1 MKKLKIII
9 KENRTENTKMLL
21 LLTSVIT
28 NHNQYDITDAT
39 IIIKMINNKLIA
51 ISNGKSKNSNSH
63 TKK

>member
-21 LLTSVIT
+21 LLTSAIT
-28 NHNQYDITDAT
+28 NHNQYNIADAT
-39 IIIKMINNKLIA
+39 IIIKMINSKLIA
-51 ISNGKSKNSNSH
+51 ITNGKSKNNNSH